1 MEKINAPMPSMT
13 TKTTPGSILILTDDT
28 PPMIDGER
36 DATRDLGGGFSSSR
50 SPSPLPKPVDAET
63 LQREMGN
70 FITVVD
76 QMFVQAERQKSGMQL
91 DEIELAI
98 EVTGEG
104 QVILL
109 GSGVKVAGK
118 GAMTLRFKRFAPDTT
133 AEAAHPSPNSPH

>member
-1 MEKINAPMPSMT
+1 MT
-13 TKTTPGSILILTDDT
+13 TKTTPGSIRILTDDT
-28 PPMIDGER
+28 SPITDGER
-36 DATRDLGGGFSSSR
+36 DATRDMGGGFSSPR
-50 SPSPLPKPVDAET
+50 SPSPLPKGVEVDAQT

-70 FITVVD
+70 FLGVVD
-76 QMFVQAERQKSGMQL
+76 QMFAQAERQKSGMQL

-133 AEAAHPSPNSPH
+133 SEASHPTPNSPQ